1 MDDSQTFKL
10 KPSNPNPNSHTFL
23 HNLLLFGRLLRGL
36 GMDVNPGRMIDLVS
50 VLDLI
55 SLNRKDDVH
64 GAMRS
69 LLVHKHEE
77 FALFDAAFEA
87 FWRDGLGEW
96 KDVDLDAFNRKP
108 PRTKRPRTAPPPLNE
123 DAEDDATHQPTTNNQ
138 QPILLVTRTYS
149 NREVLRHKNFAEL
162 SGEELNAIKR
172 LMKELVWNLGQ
183 RRTRRYEPGTR
194 ALLDLR
200 RTIRHSLKHGGEI
213 VTWNRREPREKPRPL
228 VVIADISGSME
239 RFTRLLL
246 HFVYS
251 LVEGLTNQRIE
262 TFVFSTRL
270 TRITR
275 QLRHRDVD
283 TALTEV
289 SKVVMDWNGG
299 TRIGE
304 SLKAFNFQWGRRAL
318 GHGAV
323 VLVISDGWD
332 RGDPKLLGDEM
343 ARLHRSC
350 HRLIWLNPLLGSPE
364 YEPLTRGMQAA
375 LPHCDD
381 FLPVHNLKSLEE
393 LAEKLAGLSG

>member
-1 MDDSQTFKL
+1 MTDS
-10 KPSNPNPNSHTFL
+10 TFL
-23 HNLLLFGRLLRGL
+23 HNLMLFGRLLRGL

-55 SLNRKDDVH
+55 SLQRRDDVH
-64 GAMRS
+64 GTMRS
-69 LLVHKHEE
+69 LLVHKREE
-77 FALFDAAFEA
+77 FALFDAAFDA

-96 KDVDLDAFNRKP
+96 KEVDLDAFNRKP
-108 PRTKRPRTAPPPLNE
+108 PRAKRPRVVPPPLDE
-123 DAEDDATHQPTTNNQ
+123 KDAEDNATNNPSPNNQ
-138 QPILLVTRTYS
+138 QPILQVTRTYS
-149 NREVLRHKNFAEL
+149 DREVLRHKNFGEL
-162 SGEELNAIKR
+162 SGEELNAIKQ
-172 LMKELVWNLGQ
+172 LMKELVWNLGE
-183 RRTRRYEPGTR
+183 RRTRRYEAGKGV
-194 ALLDLR
+194 LFDMR
-200 RTIRHSLKHGGEI
+200 RTIRSNLKHGGEI
-213 VTWNRREPREKPRPL
+213 VQWDKRAPKFRPRPL
-228 VVIADISGSME
+228 VIIADISGSME

-251 LVEGLTNQRIE
+251 LVEGLTSQRIE
-262 TFVFSTRL
+262 SFVFGTRL

-275 QLRHRDVD
+275 QLRHRSVD
-283 TALTEV
+283 TALSEV
-289 SKVVMDWNGG
+289 SKVVTDWNGG

-304 SLKAFNFQWGRRAL
+304 SLKHFNFQWGRRAL

-393 LAEKLAGLSG
+393 LAERLKELRQ

>member
-1 MDDSQTFKL
+1 MNNSQIFKL
-10 KPSNPNPNSHTFL
+10 KPPNLQTSPFL

-64 GAMRS
+64 GTMRS
-69 LLVHKHEE
+69 LLVHKREE

-108 PRTKRPRTAPPPLNE
+108 PRSKRPRTTPPPLNE
-123 DAEDDATHQPTTNNQ
+123 QDAEDDAPNNQSTNNQ
-138 QPILLVTRTYS
+138 QPILMVTRTYS
-149 NREVLRHKNFAEL
+149 DREVLRHKNFGEL
-162 SGEELNAIKR
+162 SGEELNDIKR
-172 LMKELVWNLGQ
+172 LMHELVWNLGE
-183 RRTRRYEPGTR
+183 RRTRRYEPGR
-194 ALLDLR
+194 GALFDMR
-200 RTIRHSLKHGGEI
+200 RTMRRNLKHGGEMMQWDMRSPKI
-213 VTWNRREPREKPRPL
+213 KPRPL
-228 VVIADISGSME
+228 VIIADISGSME

-246 HFVYS
+246 HFLYS
-251 LVEGLTNQRIE
+251 LVEGLTNQTVE
-262 TFVFSTRL
+262 SFVFSTRL

-275 QLRHRDVD
+275 QLRNRDVD
-283 TALTEV
+283 AALSEV
-289 SKVVMDWNGG
+289 SKVVTDWNGG

-304 SLKAFNFQWGRRAL
+304 SMKTFNFEWGRRAL

-332 RGDPKLLGDEM
+332 RGDPNLLGTEM

-393 LAEKLAGLSG
+393 LAEKLKAVRQ

>member
-1 MDDSQTFKL
+1 M
-10 KPSNPNPNSHTFL
+10 SNANIL

-36 GMDVNPGRMIDLVS
+36 GLDVNPGRMLDLVR

-55 SLNRKDDVH
+55 GLQRKADVRE
-64 GAMRS
+64 AMRS
-69 LLVHKHEE
+69 LLVHKREE
-77 FALFDAAFEA
+77 FALFDTAFEA

-108 PRTKRPRTAPPPLNE
+108 PRPKRPRTTPPPLNE
-123 DAEDDATHQPTTNNQ
+123 QDAEDDAPNHQSPITN
-138 QPILLVTRTYS
+138 QPILMVTRTYS
-149 NREVLRHKNFAEL
+149 DREVLRYKNFGEL
-162 SGEELNAIKR
+162 SGEELDAIKR
-172 LMKELVWNLGQ
+172 LMRELVWGLGERQ
-183 RRTRRYEPGTR
+183 TRRYKLGKG
-194 ALLDLR
+194 ALFDIR
-200 RTIRHSLKHGGEI
+200 RTIRRNLKHGGEL
-213 VTWNRREPREKPRPL
+213 VQWDTRMPRIKPRPL
-228 VVIADISGSME
+228 VIIADISGSME

-251 LVEGLTNQRIE
+251 LVEGLTNQTVE
-262 TFVFSTRL
+262 SFVFSTRL

-283 TALTEV
+283 TALSNV
-289 SKVVMDWNGG
+289 SKVVTDWNGG

-304 SLKAFNFQWGRRAL
+304 CIKTFNFAWGRRAL

-332 RGDPKLLGDEM
+332 RGDPRLLGDEM
-343 ARLHRSC
+343 ARLQRSC

-375 LPHCDD
+375 LPYCDE

-393 LAEKLAGLSG
+393 LAEKLKALKQ

>member
-1 MDDSQTFKL
+1 MKDLSA
-10 KPSNPNPNSHTFL
+10 NEYFL

-69 LLVHKHEE
+69 LLVHKREE

-96 KDVDLDAFNRKP
+96 KDVDLDAFNRPP
-108 PRTKRPRTAPPPLNE
+108 PRSKRPRTTPPPLNE
-123 DAEDDATHQPTTNNQ
+123 QDAEDDAPNNQSTNNQ
-138 QPILLVTRTYS
+138 QPILMVTRTYS
-149 NREVLRHKNFAEL
+149 DREVLRHKNFGEL
-162 SGEELNAIKR
+162 SGEELNDIKR
-172 LMKELVWNLGQ
+172 LMRELVWNLGE
-183 RRTRRYEPGTR
+183 RRTRRYEPGR
-194 ALLDLR
+194 GALFDMR
-200 RTIRHSLKHGGEI
+200 RTMRRNLKHGGEMMQWDMRSPKI
-213 VTWNRREPREKPRPL
+213 KPRPL
-228 VVIADISGSME
+228 VIIADISGSME

-246 HFVYS
+246 HFLYS
-251 LVEGLTNQRIE
+251 LVEGLTNQTVE
-262 TFVFSTRL
+262 SFVFSTRL

-275 QLRHRDVD
+275 QLRNRDVD
-283 TALTEV
+283 AALSEV
-289 SKVVMDWNGG
+289 SKVVTDWNGG

-304 SLKAFNFQWGRRAL
+304 SMKTFNFEWGRRAL

-332 RGDPKLLGDEM
+332 RGDPNLLGAEM

-393 LAEKLAGLSG
+393 LAEKLNAVRQ

>member
-1 MDDSQTFKL
+1 M
-10 KPSNPNPNSHTFL
+10 
-23 HNLLLFGRLLRGL
+23 LFGRLLRGL

-55 SLNRKDDVH
+55 SLQRKDDVH

-69 LLVHKHEE
+69 LLVHKREE

-108 PRTKRPRTAPPPLNE
+108 PRPKRPRTAPPPLNE
-123 DAEDDATHQPTTNNQ
+123 PDAEDDSANQQSTITHQPV
-138 QPILLVTRTYS
+138 LMVTRTYS
-149 NREVLRHKNFAEL
+149 DREVLRHKNFGEL
-162 SGEELNAIKR
+162 SGEELSAIKQ
-172 LMKELVWNLGQ
+172 LMKELVWNLGE
-183 RRTRRYEPGTR
+183 RRTRRYEPGKG
-194 ALLDLR
+194 ALFDLR
-200 RTIRHSLKHGGEI
+200 RTLRRNLKHGGEI
-213 VTWNRREPREKPRPL
+213 VQWDRREPKFRPRPL

-262 TFVFSTRL
+262 SFVFGTRL

-275 QLRHRDVD
+275 QLRHRSVD
-283 TALTEV
+283 TALGEV
-289 SKVVMDWNGG
+289 SKVVTDWNGG

-304 SLKAFNFQWGRRAL
+304 SLKSFNFQWGRRAL

-393 LAEKLAGLSG
+393 LAERIANLDGTRRSEVAKKKR

>member
-1 MDDSQTFKL
+1 MNNLTAN
-10 KPSNPNPNSHTFL
+10 KPSNANLQTSPFL

-55 SLNRKDDVH
+55 SLQRKDDVH

-69 LLVHKHEE
+69 LLVHKREE

-108 PRTKRPRTAPPPLNE
+108 PRAKRPRTAPPPLNE
-123 DAEDDATHQPTTNNQ
+123 GDAEDNASNNPSTQNQ
-138 QPILLVTRTYS
+138 QPVLMVTRTYS
-149 NREVLRHKNFAEL
+149 DREVLRHKNFGEL
-162 SGEELNAIKR
+162 SGEELNAIKQ
-172 LMKELVWNLGQ
+172 LMKELVWNLGE
-183 RRTRRYEPGTR
+183 RRTRRYEPGKG
-194 ALLDLR
+194 ALFDLR
-200 RTIRHSLKHGGEI
+200 RTMRRNLKHGGEI
-213 VTWNRREPREKPRPL
+213 VQWDMREPKFRPRPL

-251 LVEGLTNQRIE
+251 LVEGLTRQRIE
-262 TFVFSTRL
+262 SFVFGTRL

-275 QLRHRDVD
+275 QLRHRSVD
-283 TALTEV
+283 TALGEV
-289 SKVVMDWNGG
+289 SKVVTDWNGG

-304 SLKAFNFQWGRRAL
+304 SLKSFNFQWGRRAL

-393 LAEKLAGLSG
+393 LAERIANLT